1 MRREPSRCACRYAR
15 GHKGAQH
22 PRSCNDGCAPQ
33 PSTAAENR
41 GAVLGKMLVTVKLLN
56 SVLEAVETA
65 GALSFRSFRFF
76 ELPA

>member
-1 MRREPSRCACRYAR
+1 
-15 GHKGAQH
+15 
-22 PRSCNDGCAPQ
+22 
-33 PSTAAENR
+33 
-41 GAVLGKMLVTVKLLN
+41 VLGKMLVTVKLLN